1 MSGAELVDVLGSAI
15 QLTAIYGVVN
25 IGFVYLYRTTGVIN
39 FAQGQML
46 MLAAFVLTAL
56 QPLTGVAGGI
66 VLTLG
71 AMLLAGLVVYY
82 GFARLLGGKTELTK
96 VALTFLL
103 ALGLTQAAGIVWGS
117 GMRSVTIPTGGYLR
131 LAGGLVPWASVV
143 SLAGAAA
150 LAFVLER
157 ALRSTYLGVQMR
169 AIAEDESLAAYRGMR
184 CSALQATAWAVAFLC
199 ATLAAVVYVERAPV
213 VLSMSAV
220 GLSAFPAAVIGGMDN
235 IGGAFVGAV
244 VVALAESF
252 TAVFLGGAVANALSY
267 ALMLAVLVVLP
278 YGLLGRRPSV
288 RL

>member
-1 MSGAELVDVLGSAI
+1 MSGAELVDVLSSAI

-25 IGFVYLYRTTGVIN
+25 TGFVYLYRTTGVIN

-46 MLAAFVLTAL
+46 MLAAFVLAAL
-56 QPLTGVAGGI
+56 QPLTGIAGGI
-66 VLTLG
+66 VLTVG
-71 AMLLAGLVVYY
+71 AMLLASLVVYY
-82 GFARLLGGKTELTK
+82 GFARMLSGKTELTK

-103 ALGLTQAAGIVWGS
+103 ALGLTQVAGIVWGS
-117 GMRSVTIPTGGYLR
+117 GMRNVTIPAGGYWH
-131 LAGGLVPWASVV
+131 LAGGLVPRASVV
-143 SLAGAAA
+143 SLVAAAA

-157 ALRSTYLGVQMR
+157 LLRRTYLGIQMR

-184 CSALQATAWAVAFLC
+184 RSALQATAWAVAFAC
-199 ATLAAVVYVERAPV
+199 AALAAVVYVERAPV
-213 VLSMSAV
+213 VISMADV

-235 IGGAFVGAV
+235 VSGAFVGAV

-252 TAVFLGGAVANALSY
+252 TALFLGGAAAAALSY
-267 ALMLAVLVVLP
+267 ALMLAVLVALP